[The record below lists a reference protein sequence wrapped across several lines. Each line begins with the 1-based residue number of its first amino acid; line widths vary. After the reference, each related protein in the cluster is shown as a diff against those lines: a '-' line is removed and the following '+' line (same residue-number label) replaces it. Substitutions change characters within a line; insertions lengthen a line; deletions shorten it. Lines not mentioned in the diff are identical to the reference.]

1 MPDPDRNAEKAVR
14 EAAYFIWER
23 EGRPEGQAQ
32 DHWGRAIIEKYRE
45 DRRRDDEP
53 VEDEEKI
60 LSGRPDVNMPALL
73 TRDVRGG

>member
-32 DHWGRAIIEKYRE
+32 DHWGRAMRTV
-45 DRRRDDEP
+45 DATMNP
-53 VEDEEKI
+53 
-60 LSGRPDVNMPALL
+60 
-73 TRDVRGG
+73 

>member
-1 MPDPDRNAEKAVR
+1 MPNPDRNAEKAVR

-32 DHWGRAIIEKYRE
+32 DHWGRAIFEKYRE
-45 DRRRDDEP
+45 DLRRDDEP
-53 VEDEEKI
+53 VDDEEKI
-60 LSGRPDVNMPALL
+60 LFGRPDVNMPALL